1 MIEKSD
7 DRYIVFDGN
16 LLPGISKTEALAQL
30 QLLTGLSEEELIEDV
45 FSVKPVILKKT
56 SEPELAEHFAASF
69 KQAGLQVTA
78 QPHSHTLES
87 VIEVDLPFAYTQN
100 SSAESKLETNLKK
113 ISLATSP
120 GASRKTVEG
129 SGYRLIFDGECLEN
143 MELEVV
149 FNNLQHLTCAS
160 RQQVQEELFSVKP
173 LIIIESS
180 DIEVIDE
187 YKHAYTQAGL
197 RLRQEN
203 PTPNPIE
210 LFNTRLRIRHDK
222 PEKNLRKPSYFTTF
236 GLVLLVGLGSMGWI
250 RAQNQWISP
259 FAIKPAVKTIS
270 VNLDNRSKKQTIS
283 NEPVP
288 PKVAS
293 TTPPAVTSPPVPV
306 PEKVRKKPVAPMP
319 PEPPKKA
326 TAEKPT
332 EKPTDHPP
340 QQTVAEKEQQ
350 LQRMQTQREQY
361 SNRLR
366 LWLAQQQN
374 SAPSINQ
381 AGMQGKVKLLIKIAR
396 SGAIINA
403 KVLSIS
409 GPTELKKIAI
419 SDAQNA
425 SPYPKIPQ
433 YLQGQSFAL
442 EVTIRYQSS
451 TNTAGN

>member
-16 LLPGISKTEALAQL
+16 LLPGISKTEVLAQL

-78 QPHSHTLES
+78 QSHSHTLES
-87 VIEVDLPFAYTQN
+87 MIEVDLPFAYTRE
-100 SSAESKLETNLKK
+100 SSAESKLEINLTK

-120 GASRKTVEG
+120 EASFKTAEG
-129 SGYRLIFDGECLEN
+129 SAYRLIFDGECIEN

-149 FNNLQHLTCAS
+149 LNNLQHLTCAS
-160 RQQVQEELFSVKP
+160 RKQVQEELFSVKP

-197 RLRQEN
+197 RLRQED
-203 PTPNPIE
+203 PTQNPIE

-236 GLVLLVGLGSMGWI
+236 GLVLLVGLASMGWI
-250 RAQNQWISP
+250 RAQHQWISP

-293 TTPPAVTSPPVPV
+293 TTPAAV
-306 PEKVRKKPVAPMP
+306 PEKVRKKPVVPMP

-326 TAEKPT
+326 TT
-332 EKPTDHPP
+332 EKPTDKPTDHPL
-340 QQTVAEKEQQ
+340 QQTVAQKEQQ